1 MMVVMMMISDYD
13 DCGVTA
19 MLIMMMIIATVNNI
33 YDNDVN
39 DAEYTQYVPSSFPRY
54 CLLLLPTL

>member
-1 MMVVMMMISDYD
+1 MMVVMVMISDYD

-19 MLIMMMIIATVNNI
+19 MLIMMMIIATVNDN

-39 DAEYTQYVPSSFPRY
+39 DAEDNS
-54 CLLLLPTL
+54 